1 MFILI
6 FKRVILGFITLFL
19 VSLITF
25 VGVEILPGDACTT
38 YLEREAYGAALE
50 ACYQRLGL
58 NIPAYERYIYWLFNV
73 IQGDFG
79 YSLSGE
85 MKINE
90 VLGPR
95 VKNSL
100 VLASASILI
109 GIPLALLLG
118 IITALWRDKLPDII
132 ISTFTIFSMTIP
144 EFISATLLILIVA
157 IWLEW
162 LPGIV
167 IVPTGAS
174 IAELLPN
181 IILPVIAISMI
192 MTAHMA
198 RMVRSSVIQVMASDY
213 VQMAILKGVPYWKM
227 VFKHVLPNALLPAIN
242 VVALTI
248 AWLLG
253 GVVVT
258 EVVFNYPGL
267 GRLVIESISNR
278 DLPVVQ
284 ALAIILASIYV
295 VINLL
300 ADLITLMLN
309 PRLKS
314 LQIKND

>member
-1 MFILI
+1 MLILVL
-6 FKRVILGFITLFL
+6 KRILLGLITLFI

-25 VGVEILPGDACTT
+25 VGVEVLPGDACTT

-50 ACYQRLGL
+50 ACYKRLGL
-58 NIPAYERYIYWLFNV
+58 DIPAYERYISWAIGV

-85 MKINE
+85 MKIND

-109 GIPLALLLG
+109 GIPIALLLG
-118 IITALWRDKLPDII
+118 IITALWRDKMPDII

-174 IAELLPN
+174 VSELLPN

-295 VINLL
+295 IINLI
-300 ADLITLMLN
+300 ADLFTLMLN

-314 LQIKND
+314 LQIKK

>member
-1 MFILI
+1 MLILVL
-6 FKRVILGFITLFL
+6 KRILLGLITLFI

-25 VGVEILPGDACTT
+25 VGVEVLPGDACTT

-50 ACYQRLGL
+50 ACYKRLGL
-58 NIPAYERYIYWLFNV
+58 DIPAYERYVNWAVGV

-85 MKINE
+85 MKIND

-109 GIPLALLLG
+109 GIPIALLLG

-174 IAELLPN
+174 ISELLPN

-198 RMVRSSVIQVMASDY
+198 RMVRSSVIQVMSSDY

-295 VINLL
+295 VINLI
-300 ADLITLMLN
+300 ADLLTLMLN

-314 LQIKND
+314 LQIKK

>member
-1 MFILI
+1 MLILVI
-6 FKRVILGFITLFL
+6 KRILLGLITLFI

-25 VGVEILPGDACTT
+25 VGVEVLPGDACTT

-50 ACYQRLGL
+50 ACYKRLGL
-58 NIPAYERYIYWLFNV
+58 DIPAYERYVNWAVGV

-85 MKINE
+85 MKIND

-109 GIPLALLLG
+109 GIPIALLLG

-174 IAELLPN
+174 ISELLPN

-198 RMVRSSVIQVMASDY
+198 RMVRSSVIQVMSSDY

-295 VINLL
+295 VINLI
-300 ADLITLMLN
+300 ADLLTLMLN

-314 LQIKND
+314 LQIKK

>member
-1 MFILI
+1 MSILVL
-6 FKRVILGFITLFL
+6 KRILLGLITLFI

-25 VGVEILPGDACTT
+25 VGVEVLPGDACTT

-50 ACYQRLGL
+50 ACYKRLGL
-58 NIPAYERYIYWLFNV
+58 DIPAYERYVSWAIGV

-85 MKINE
+85 MKIND

-109 GIPLALLLG
+109 GIPIALLLG
-118 IITALWRDKLPDII
+118 IITALWRDKMPDII

-174 IAELLPN
+174 ISELLPN
-181 IILPVIAISMI
+181 IILPVVAISMI

-295 VINLL
+295 IINLI
-300 ADLITLMLN
+300 ADLLTLMLN

-314 LQIKND
+314 LQIKK

>member
-1 MFILI
+1 MLILVL
-6 FKRVILGFITLFL
+6 KRILLGLITLFI

-25 VGVEILPGDACTT
+25 VGVEVLPGDACTT

-50 ACYQRLGL
+50 ACYKRLGL
-58 NIPAYERYIYWLFNV
+58 DIPAYERYVSWAIGV

-85 MKINE
+85 MKIND

-109 GIPLALLLG
+109 GIPIALLLG
-118 IITALWRDKLPDII
+118 IITALWRDKMPDII

-174 IAELLPN
+174 VFELLPN

-295 VINLL
+295 IINLI
-300 ADLITLMLN
+300 ADLLTLMLN

-314 LQIKND
+314 LQIKK

>member
-1 MFILI
+1 MLILVL
-6 FKRVILGFITLFL
+6 KRILLGLITLFI

-50 ACYQRLGL
+50 ACYKRLGL
-58 NIPAYERYIYWLFNV
+58 DIPAYERYVSWAIGV

-85 MKINE
+85 MKIND

-109 GIPLALLLG
+109 GIPIALLLG
-118 IITALWRDKLPDII
+118 IITALWRDKMPDII

-174 IAELLPN
+174 VSELLPN

-295 VINLL
+295 IINLI
-300 ADLITLMLN
+300 ADLLTLMLN
-309 PRLKS
+309 P
-314 LQIKND
+314 

>member
-1 MFILI
+1 MLILVL
-6 FKRVILGFITLFL
+6 KRILLGLITLFI

-25 VGVEILPGDACTT
+25 VGVEVLPGDACTT

-50 ACYQRLGL
+50 ACYKRLGL
-58 NIPAYERYIYWLFNV
+58 DIPAYERYVSWAIGV

-85 MKINE
+85 MKIND

-109 GIPLALLLG
+109 GIPIALLLG
-118 IITALWRDKLPDII
+118 IITALWRDKMPDII

-174 IAELLPN
+174 VSELLPN

-248 AWLLG
+248 AWFLG

-295 VINLL
+295 IINLI
-300 ADLITLMLN
+300 ADLLTLMLN

-314 LQIKND
+314 LQIKK

>member
-1 MFILI
+1 
-6 FKRVILGFITLFL
+6 
-19 VSLITF
+19 
-25 VGVEILPGDACTT
+25 
-38 YLEREAYGAALE
+38 
-50 ACYQRLGL
+50 
-58 NIPAYERYIYWLFNV
+58 
-73 IQGDFG
+73 
-79 YSLSGE
+79 
-85 MKINE
+85 
-90 VLGPR
+90 
-95 VKNSL
+95 
-100 VLASASILI
+100 
-109 GIPLALLLG
+109 
-118 IITALWRDKLPDII
+118 
-132 ISTFTIFSMTIP
+132 MTIP

-167 IVPTGAS
+167 IVPTEVS
-174 IAELLPN
+174 VSELLPN

-295 VINLL
+295 IINLI
-300 ADLITLMLN
+300 ADLLTLMLN

-314 LQIKND
+314 LQIKK

>member
-1 MFILI
+1 MLILVL
-6 FKRVILGFITLFL
+6 KRILLGLITLFI

-25 VGVEILPGDACTT
+25 VGVEVLPGDACTT

-50 ACYQRLGL
+50 ACYKRLGL
-58 NIPAYERYIYWLFNV
+58 DIPAYERYISWAIGV

-85 MKINE
+85 MKIND

-109 GIPLALLLG
+109 GIPIALLLG
-118 IITALWRDKLPDII
+118 IITALWRDKMPDII

-167 IVPTGAS
+167 IVPTGVS
-174 IAELLPN
+174 VSELLPN

-295 VINLL
+295 IINLI
-300 ADLITLMLN
+300 ADLLTLMLN

-314 LQIKND
+314 LQIKK

>member
-1 MFILI
+1 MLILVL
-6 FKRVILGFITLFL
+6 KRILLGFITLFI

-25 VGVEILPGDACTT
+25 VGVEVLPGDACTT

-50 ACYQRLGL
+50 ACYKRLGL
-58 NIPAYERYIYWLFNV
+58 DIPAYERYISWAIGV

-85 MKINE
+85 MKIND

-109 GIPLALLLG
+109 GIPIALLLG
-118 IITALWRDKLPDII
+118 IITALWRDKMPDII

-174 IAELLPN
+174 ISELLPN
-181 IILPVIAISMI
+181 IILPVVAISMI

-295 VINLL
+295 IINLI
-300 ADLITLMLN
+300 ADLLTLMLN

-314 LQIKND
+314 LQIKK

>member
-1 MFILI
+1 MLFLIIKRIL
-6 FKRVILGFITLFL
+6 LGLITLFI

-25 VGVEILPGDACTT
+25 VGVEVLPGDACTT
-38 YLEREAYGAALE
+38 YLERQAFGAALE
-50 ACYQRLGL
+50 ACYERLGL
-58 NIPAYERYIYWLFNV
+58 NLPAYERYISWAIGVL
-73 IQGDFG
+73 QGDFG

-90 VLGPR
+90 VLGPK
-95 VKNSL
+95 VKNSM

-109 GIPLALLLG
+109 GIPVALLLG

-132 ISTFTIFSMTIP
+132 ISTVTIFSMTIP

-167 IVPTGAS
+167 IVPSEVS
-174 IAELLPN
+174 ISELLPN

-284 ALAIILASIYV
+284 ALGIILASIYV
-295 VINLL
+295 SINFI
-300 ADLITLMLN
+300 ADLLTLMLN
-309 PRLKS
+309 PRLKT
-314 LQIKND
+314 LQTRK

>member
-1 MFILI
+1 MLILVL
-6 FKRVILGFITLFL
+6 KRILLGLITLFI

-25 VGVEILPGDACTT
+25 VGVEVLPGDACTT
-38 YLEREAYGAALE
+38 YLEREAYGTALE
-50 ACYQRLGL
+50 ACYKRLGL
-58 NIPAYERYIYWLFNV
+58 DIPAYERYVNWAVGV

-85 MKINE
+85 MKIND

-109 GIPLALLLG
+109 GIPIALLLG

-174 IAELLPN
+174 ISELLPN

-198 RMVRSSVIQVMASDY
+198 RMVRSSVIQVMSSDY

-295 VINLL
+295 VINLI
-300 ADLITLMLN
+300 ADLLTLMLN

-314 LQIKND
+314 LQIKK

>member
-1 MFILI
+1 MFFLVIKRIL
-6 FKRVILGFITLFL
+6 LGLITLFI

-50 ACYQRLGL
+50 ACYERLGL
-58 NIPAYERYIYWLFNV
+58 NVPAYERYIFWAFGVL
-73 IQGDFG
+73 QGDFG
-79 YSLSGE
+79 YSLSGD
-85 MKINE
+85 MKIND

-95 VKNSL
+95 VKNSM

-109 GIPLALLLG
+109 GIPIALLLG
-118 IITALWRDKLPDII
+118 IITALWRDKMPDII
-132 ISTFTIFSMTIP
+132 ISTIAIFSMTIP
-144 EFISATLLILIVA
+144 EFVSATLLILIVA

-167 IVPTGAS
+167 IVPTGVS
-174 IAELLPN
+174 VYELLPN

-295 VINLL
+295 SINLI
-300 ADLITLMLN
+300 ADLMTLMLN

-314 LQIKND
+314 LQIKK

>member
-1 MFILI
+1 MFFLVIKRIL
-6 FKRVILGFITLFL
+6 LGLITLFI

-50 ACYQRLGL
+50 ACYERLGL
-58 NIPAYERYIYWLFNV
+58 NVPAYERYISWAFGVL
-73 IQGDFG
+73 QGDFG
-79 YSLSGE
+79 YSLSGD
-85 MKINE
+85 MKIND

-95 VKNSL
+95 VKNSM

-109 GIPLALLLG
+109 GIPIALLLG
-118 IITALWRDKLPDII
+118 IITALWRDKMPDII
-132 ISTFTIFSMTIP
+132 ISTIAIYSMTIP
-144 EFISATLLILIVA
+144 EFVSATLLILIVA

-167 IVPTGAS
+167 IVPTGVS
-174 IAELLPN
+174 VYELLPN

-284 ALAIILASIYV
+284 ALAIILASI
-295 VINLL
+295 
-300 ADLITLMLN
+300 
-309 PRLKS
+309 
-314 LQIKND
+314 

>member
-1 MFILI
+1 MFFLVIKRIL
-6 FKRVILGFITLFL
+6 LGLITLFI

-50 ACYQRLGL
+50 SCYERLGL
-58 NIPAYERYIYWLFNV
+58 NVPAYERYISWAFGVL
-73 IQGDFG
+73 QGDFG
-79 YSLSGE
+79 YSLSGD
-85 MKINE
+85 MKIND

-95 VKNSL
+95 VKNSM

-109 GIPLALLLG
+109 GIPIALLLG
-118 IITALWRDKLPDII
+118 IITALWRDKMPDII
-132 ISTFTIFSMTIP
+132 ISTIAIFSMTIP
-144 EFISATLLILIVA
+144 EFVSATLLILIVA

-167 IVPTGAS
+167 IVPTGVS
-174 IAELLPN
+174 VYELLPN

-295 VINLL
+295 SINLI
-300 ADLITLMLN
+300 ADLMTLMLN

-314 LQIKND
+314 LQIKK

>member
-1 MFILI
+1 MLFLV
-6 FKRVILGFITLFL
+6 FKRVLLGLITLFI

-25 VGVEILPGDACTT
+25 TGVEVLPGDACTT

-50 ACYQRLGL
+50 ACYERLGL
-58 NIPAYERYIYWLFNV
+58 NVPAYERYISWALGV
-73 IQGDFG
+73 VQGDFG

-95 VKNSL
+95 VKNSM

-109 GIPLALLLG
+109 GIPIALLLG

-132 ISTFTIFSMTIP
+132 ISTVTIFSMTIP

-167 IVPTGAS
+167 IVPTGVS
-174 IAELLPN
+174 ISELLPN

-295 VINLL
+295 SINLI
-300 ADLITLMLN
+300 ADLMTLMLN

-314 LQIKND
+314 LQIKK

>member
-1 MFILI
+1 
-6 FKRVILGFITLFL
+6 
-19 VSLITF
+19 
-25 VGVEILPGDACTT
+25 
-38 YLEREAYGAALE
+38 
-50 ACYQRLGL
+50 
-58 NIPAYERYIYWLFNV
+58 
-73 IQGDFG
+73 
-79 YSLSGE
+79 
-85 MKINE
+85 
-90 VLGPR
+90 
-95 VKNSL
+95 
-100 VLASASILI
+100 
-109 GIPLALLLG
+109 
-118 IITALWRDKLPDII
+118 
-132 ISTFTIFSMTIP
+132 
-144 EFISATLLILIVA
+144 
-157 IWLEW
+157 
-162 LPGIV
+162 
-167 IVPTGAS
+167 
-174 IAELLPN
+174 
-181 IILPVIAISMI
+181 MI

-295 VINLL
+295 SINLI
-300 ADLITLMLN
+300 ADLMTLVLN

-314 LQIKND
+314 LQIKK

>member
-1 MFILI
+1 MFLLVIKRI
-6 FKRVILGFITLFL
+6 FLGLITLFI

-50 ACYQRLGL
+50 ACYERLGL
-58 NIPAYERYIYWLFNV
+58 NIPAYERYLSWALGV
-73 IQGDFG
+73 LQGDFG

-85 MKINE
+85 MKIND

-95 VKNSL
+95 VKNSM
-100 VLASASILI
+100 VLASASIFI
-109 GIPLALLLG
+109 GIPIALLLG

-132 ISTFTIFSMTIP
+132 ISTVTIFSMTIP

-174 IAELLPN
+174 ISELLPN

-295 VINLL
+295 TINLI
-300 ADLITLMLN
+300 ADLMTLILN

-314 LQIKND
+314 LQIKK

>member
-1 MFILI
+1 MLFLI
-6 FKRVILGFITLFL
+6 CKRIGLGLITLFI

-25 VGVEILPGDACTT
+25 IGVEVLPGDACTA
-38 YLEREAYGAALE
+38 YLEREAFGAQLE
-50 ACYQRLGL
+50 ACIKRLGL
-58 NIPAYERYIYWLFNV
+58 DIPSYERYISWAYNAM
-73 IQGDFG
+73 QGNFG
-79 YSLSGE
+79 YSLSGQ
-85 MKINE
+85 MPITE

-100 VLASASILI
+100 ILASAAIII
-109 GIPLALLLG
+109 GIPTALILG
-118 IITALWRDKLPDII
+118 IITALWRDKFPDII
-132 ISTFTIFSMTIP
+132 ISTIAIFSMTIP
-144 EFISATLLILIVA
+144 EFISATLLILVVA

-167 IVPTGAS
+167 IVSTDATFL
-174 IAELLPN
+174 ELLPN
-181 IILPVIAISMI
+181 IILPVIAIAMI

-295 VINLL
+295 TINLI
-300 ADLITLMLN
+300 ADLMTLMLN

-314 LQIKND
+314 MQIRK

>member
-1 MFILI
+1 MFILVL
-6 FKRVILGFITLFL
+6 KRILLGLITLFI

-25 VGVEILPGDACTT
+25 VGVEVLPGDACTT

-50 ACYQRLGL
+50 ACYKRLGL
-58 NIPAYERYIYWLFNV
+58 DIPAYERYVSWAIGV

-85 MKINE
+85 MKIND

-109 GIPLALLLG
+109 GIPIALLLG
-118 IITALWRDKLPDII
+118 IITALWRDKMPDII

-174 IAELLPN
+174 VSELLPN

-295 VINLL
+295 IINLI
-300 ADLITLMLN
+300 ADLLTLMLN

-314 LQIKND
+314 LQIKK

>member
-1 MFILI
+1 MFLLVIKRIL
-6 FKRVILGFITLFL
+6 LGLITLFI

-50 ACYQRLGL
+50 ACYERLGL
-58 NIPAYERYIYWLFNV
+58 NVPAYERYISWAVGVLH
-73 IQGDFG
+73 GDFG
-79 YSLSGE
+79 YSLSGD
-85 MKINE
+85 MKIND

-95 VKNSL
+95 VKNSM

-109 GIPLALLLG
+109 GIPIALLLG
-118 IITALWRDKLPDII
+118 IITALWRDKMPDII
-132 ISTFTIFSMTIP
+132 ISTIAIFSMTIP
-144 EFISATLLILIVA
+144 EFVSATLLILIVA

-167 IVPTGAS
+167 IVPTGVS
-174 IAELLPN
+174 VYELLPN

-295 VINLL
+295 SINLIAHL
-300 ADLITLMLN
+300 MTLMLN

-314 LQIKND
+314 LQIKK

>member
-1 MFILI
+1 
-6 FKRVILGFITLFL
+6 
-19 VSLITF
+19 
-25 VGVEILPGDACTT
+25 
-38 YLEREAYGAALE
+38 
-50 ACYQRLGL
+50 
-58 NIPAYERYIYWLFNV
+58 
-73 IQGDFG
+73 
-79 YSLSGE
+79 
-85 MKINE
+85 
-90 VLGPR
+90 
-95 VKNSL
+95 
-100 VLASASILI
+100 
-109 GIPLALLLG
+109 
-118 IITALWRDKLPDII
+118 
-132 ISTFTIFSMTIP
+132 MTIP

-157 IWLEW
+157 IWLGW

-167 IVPTGAS
+167 IIPSDATFY
-174 IAELLPN
+174 ELLSN
-181 IILPVIAISMI
+181 IILPVVAISMI

-227 VFKHVLPNALLPAIN
+227 VFRHVLPNALLPAIN

-295 VINLL
+295 GINLI
-300 ADLITLMLN
+300 ADLMTLMLN

-314 LQIKND
+314 LQIKK

>member
-1 MFILI
+1 MLFLI
-6 FKRVILGFITLFL
+6 CKRIGLGLITLFI

-25 VGVEILPGDACTT
+25 IGVEVLPGDACTA
-38 YLEREAYGAALE
+38 YLEREAFGAQLK
-50 ACYQRLGL
+50 ACIKRLGL
-58 NIPAYERYIYWLFNV
+58 DIPSYERYISWAYNAM
-73 IQGDFG
+73 QGNFG
-79 YSLSGE
+79 YSLSGQ
-85 MKINE
+85 MPITE

-100 VLASASILI
+100 ILASAAIII
-109 GIPLALLLG
+109 GIPTALILG
-118 IITALWRDKLPDII
+118 IITALWRDKFPDII
-132 ISTFTIFSMTIP
+132 ISTIAIFSMTIP
-144 EFISATLLILIVA
+144 EFISATLLILVVA

-167 IVPTGAS
+167 IVSTDATFL
-174 IAELLPN
+174 ELLPN
-181 IILPVIAISMI
+181 IILPVIAIAMI

-295 VINLL
+295 SINLI
-300 ADLITLMLN
+300 ADLMTLMLN

-314 LQIKND
+314 MQIRK

>member
-1 MFILI
+1 M
-6 FKRVILGFITLFL
+6 
-19 VSLITF
+19 
-25 VGVEILPGDACTT
+25 P
-38 YLEREAYGAALE
+38 
-50 ACYQRLGL
+50 
-58 NIPAYERYIYWLFNV
+58 
-73 IQGDFG
+73 
-79 YSLSGE
+79 
-85 MKINE
+85 INE

-100 VLASASILI
+100 VLASAAIII
-109 GIPLALLLG
+109 GIPIALILG
-118 IITALWRDKLPDII
+118 IITALWRDKASRYCD
-132 ISTFTIFSMTIP
+132 FYNYNIFNDNSRIYKCNIANSNCCYLARMVT
-144 EFISATLLILIVA
+144 
-157 IWLEW
+157 
-162 LPGIV
+162 GIV
-167 IVPTGAS
+167 IVPTGATIS
-174 IAELLPN
+174 ELLPN

-227 VFKHVLPNALLPAIN
+227 VFRHVLPNALLPAIN

-295 VINLL
+295 GINLI
-300 ADLITLMLN
+300 ADLTTLMLN

-314 LQIKND
+314 LQIKK

>member
-1 MFILI
+1 MFFLVIKRIL
-6 FKRVILGFITLFL
+6 LGLITLFI

-50 ACYQRLGL
+50 ACYERLGL
-58 NIPAYERYIYWLFNV
+58 NVPAYERYISWAFGVL
-73 IQGDFG
+73 QGDFG
-79 YSLSGE
+79 YSLSGD
-85 MKINE
+85 MKIND

-95 VKNSL
+95 VKNSM

-109 GIPLALLLG
+109 GIPIALLLG
-118 IITALWRDKLPDII
+118 IITALWRDKMPDII
-132 ISTFTIFSMTIP
+132 ISTITIFSMTIP
-144 EFISATLLILIVA
+144 EFVSATLLILIVA

-167 IVPTGAS
+167 IVPTGVS
-174 IAELLPN
+174 VYELLPN

-295 VINLL
+295 SINLI
-300 ADLITLMLN
+300 ADLMTLLLN

-314 LQIKND
+314 LQIKK

>member
-1 MFILI
+1 MFLLVIKRI
-6 FKRVILGFITLFL
+6 FLGLITLFI

-50 ACYQRLGL
+50 ACYERLGL
-58 NIPAYERYIYWLFNV
+58 NIPAYERYISWALGV
-73 IQGDFG
+73 LQGDFG

-85 MKINE
+85 MKIND

-95 VKNSL
+95 VKNSM
-100 VLASASILI
+100 VLASASIFI
-109 GIPLALLLG
+109 GIPIALLLG

-132 ISTFTIFSMTIP
+132 ISTVTIFSMTIP

-174 IAELLPN
+174 ISELLPN

-295 VINLL
+295 TINLI
-300 ADLITLMLN
+300 ADLMTLILN

-314 LQIKND
+314 LQIKK

>member
-1 MFILI
+1 MLILVL
-6 FKRVILGFITLFL
+6 KRILLGLITLL
-19 VSLITF
+19 IVSLITF
-25 VGVEILPGDACTT
+25 VGVEVLPGDACTT

-50 ACYQRLGL
+50 ACYKRLGL
-58 NIPAYERYIYWLFNV
+58 DIPAYERYVNWAVGV

-85 MKINE
+85 MKIND

-109 GIPLALLLG
+109 GIPIALLLG

-174 IAELLPN
+174 ISELLPN

-198 RMVRSSVIQVMASDY
+198 RMVRSSVIQVMSSDY

-295 VINLL
+295 VINLI
-300 ADLITLMLN
+300 ADLLTLMLN

-314 LQIKND
+314 LQIKK

>member
-1 MFILI
+1 MLILVL
-6 FKRVILGFITLFL
+6 KRILLGLITLFI

-25 VGVEILPGDACTT
+25 VGVEVLPGDACTT

-50 ACYQRLGL
+50 ACYKRLGL
-58 NIPAYERYIYWLFNV
+58 DIPAYERYVSWALGV

-85 MKINE
+85 MKIND

-109 GIPLALLLG
+109 GIPIALLLG
-118 IITALWRDKLPDII
+118 IITALWRDKMPDII

-174 IAELLPN
+174 VSELLPN

-295 VINLL
+295 IINLI
-300 ADLITLMLN
+300 ADLLTLMLN

-314 LQIKND
+314 LQIKK

>member
-1 MFILI
+1 MFFLV
-6 FKRVILGFITLFL
+6 FKRILLGLITLFI

-25 VGVEILPGDACTT
+25 IGVEILPGDSCTT
-38 YLEREAYGAALE
+38 YLERQAFGTALE
-50 ACYQRLGL
+50 ACYKRLGL
-58 NIPAYERYIYWLFNV
+58 DIPAYQRYFSWAYSV

-85 MKINE
+85 MKIND

-109 GIPLALLLG
+109 GIPLAIFLG
-118 IITALWRDKLPDII
+118 IITALWRDKLPDIM
-132 ISTFTIFSMTIP
+132 ISTVTIFSMTIP

-167 IVPTGAS
+167 IVPTGVS
-174 IAELLPN
+174 VSELLPN

-198 RMVRSSVIQVMASDY
+198 RMVRSSVIQVLASDY

-227 VFKHVLPNALLPAIN
+227 VFRHVLPNALLPAIN

-295 VINLL
+295 GINLI
-300 ADLITLMLN
+300 ADLLTLMLN

-314 LQIKND
+314 LQIKK

>member
-1 MFILI
+1 MLFLI
-6 FKRVILGFITLFL
+6 FKRILLGLITLII

-25 VGVEILPGDACTT
+25 VGTEVLPGDACTT
-38 YLEREAYGAALE
+38 YLEREAYGAALD
-50 ACYQRLGL
+50 ACYKRLGL
-58 NIPAYERYIYWLFNV
+58 DIPAYERYLSWAYNV
-73 IQGDFG
+73 IQGNFG
-79 YSLSGE
+79 YSLSGQ
-85 MKINE
+85 MPINE

-95 VKNSL
+95 VKNSM

-109 GIPLALLLG
+109 GIPIALVLG
-118 IITALWRDKLPDII
+118 IVTALWRDKMPDII
-132 ISTFTIFSMTIP
+132 ISTIAIFSMTIP

-167 IVPTGAS
+167 IVPTDVTFL
-174 IAELLPN
+174 ELLPN

-295 VINLL
+295 SINLI
-300 ADLITLMLN
+300 ADLLTLMLN
-309 PRLKS
+309 PRLKT
-314 LQIKND
+314 LQIKK

>member
-1 MFILI
+1 MFFLVIKRIL
-6 FKRVILGFITLFL
+6 LGLITLFI

-50 ACYQRLGL
+50 ACYERLGL
-58 NIPAYERYIYWLFNV
+58 NVPAYERYISWAFGVL
-73 IQGDFG
+73 QGDFG
-79 YSLSGE
+79 YSLSGD
-85 MKINE
+85 MKIND

-95 VKNSL
+95 VKNSM

-109 GIPLALLLG
+109 GIPIALLLG
-118 IITALWRDKLPDII
+118 IITALWRDKMPDII
-132 ISTFTIFSMTIP
+132 ISTIAIFSMTIP
-144 EFISATLLILIVA
+144 EFVSATLLILIVA

-167 IVPTGAS
+167 IVPTGVS
-174 IAELLPN
+174 VYELLPN

-278 DLPVVQ
+278 DLPTVQ

-295 VINLL
+295 SINLL
-300 ADLITLMLN
+300 ADLLTLMLN
-309 PRLKS
+309 PRLKT
-314 LQIKND
+314 LQIRK

>member
-1 MFILI
+1 MY
-6 FKRVILGFITLFL
+6 KRQV
-19 VSLITF
+19 
-25 VGVEILPGDACTT
+25 
-38 YLEREAYGAALE
+38 
-50 ACYQRLGL
+50 
-58 NIPAYERYIYWLFNV
+58 
-73 IQGDFG
+73 
-79 YSLSGE
+79 
-85 MKINE
+85 
-90 VLGPR
+90 
-95 VKNSL
+95 
-100 VLASASILI
+100 
-109 GIPLALLLG
+109 LG
-118 IITALWRDKLPDII
+118 IITALWRDKLPDIM
-132 ISTFTIFSMTIP
+132 ISTITIFSMTIP

-157 IWLEW
+157 IWLGW

-167 IVPTGAS
+167 IIPSDATFY
-174 IAELLPN
+174 ELLSN
-181 IILPVIAISMI
+181 IILPVVAISMI

-227 VFKHVLPNALLPAIN
+227 VFRHVLPNALLPAIN

-295 VINLL
+295 GINLI
-300 ADLITLMLN
+300 ADLMTLMLN

-314 LQIKND
+314 LQIRK